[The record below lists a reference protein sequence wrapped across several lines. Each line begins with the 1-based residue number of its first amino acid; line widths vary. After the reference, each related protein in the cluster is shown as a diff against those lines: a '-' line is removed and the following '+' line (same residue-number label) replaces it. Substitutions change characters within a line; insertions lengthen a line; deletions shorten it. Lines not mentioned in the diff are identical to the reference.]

1 MSRIEFTDNE
11 NNTVEYDV
19 IEATVLGG
27 NTYILVADA
36 EDNALILKEQFS
48 PEDEETTEYT
58 DALTD
63 SEYDA
68 VAAVF
73 SQLLEDEDIA
83 LEMK

>member
-1 MSRIEFTDNE
+1 
-11 NNTVEYDV
+11 
-19 IEATVLGG
+19 
-27 NTYILVADA
+27 YILVADA

-48 PEDEETTEYT
+48 PEDEETAEYT